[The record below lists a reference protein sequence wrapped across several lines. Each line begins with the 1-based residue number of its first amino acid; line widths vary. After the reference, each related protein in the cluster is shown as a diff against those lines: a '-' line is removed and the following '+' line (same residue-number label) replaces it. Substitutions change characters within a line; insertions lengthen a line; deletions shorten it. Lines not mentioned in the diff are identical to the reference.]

1 VEDIIT
7 KLEYLSDRDWLYGH
21 ETREFYRRVRSY
33 YDEWNGRSLSI
44 LLAESEP
51 FEFLAIFLAAV
62 AARCSVFLANPAW
75 RSTEWKQIFS
85 LVNPDLVFG
94 NTVPA
99 MTNSTLDKKVFS
111 PSILIPTGGTSGN
124 IRFAIHTL
132 ETFSAS
138 VFGFRDYFEIDRVN
152 SFCVLPLYHVS
163 GLMQFLRCF
172 LTGGN
177 FIAIPYSKLKRERV
191 SMINLPDYFIS
202 LVPTQLQFLL
212 ETDPAWLSS
221 FRAVL
226 LGGASPW
233 PDLLEQARR
242 YRIPLALT
250 YGMTETASQ
259 IVTLKPEDFL
269 SGNNSNGRVLPHA
282 AVEIDRPT
290 GLITIKSKSLFQ
302 GYYPDRSLLNSF
314 TSDDIGYFDENYY
327 LYIIGRNSQKI
338 ITGGEN
344 VFPVEVEIAVRDTG
358 LVKDVAVAGVP
369 DSRWGQ
375 AIVAYY
381 VPLREEI
388 ASSAI
393 VESVKNKIAGYKQ
406 PKYWIAL
413 EEIPRNLQGKIN
425 SELLSRIWIARSIDP
440 RG

>member
-1 VEDIIT
+1 
-7 KLEYLSDRDWLYGH
+7 
-21 ETREFYRRVRSY
+21 
-33 YDEWNGRSLSI
+33 
-44 LLAESEP
+44 
-51 FEFLAIFLAAV
+51 
-62 AARCSVFLANPAW
+62 
-75 RSTEWKQIFS
+75 
-85 LVNPDLVFG
+85 
-94 NTVPA
+94 
-99 MTNSTLDKKVFS
+99 
-111 PSILIPTGGTSGN
+111 
-124 IRFAIHTL
+124 
-132 ETFSAS
+132 
-138 VFGFRDYFEIDRVN
+138 
-152 SFCVLPLYHVS
+152 
-163 GLMQFLRCF
+163 
-172 LTGGN
+172 
-177 FIAIPYSKLKRERV
+177 
-191 SMINLPDYFIS
+191 
-202 LVPTQLQFLL
+202 
-212 ETDPAWLSS
+212 
-221 FRAVL
+221 
-226 LGGASPW
+226 
-233 PDLLEQARR
+233 
-242 YRIPLALT
+242 
-250 YGMTETASQ
+250 MTETASQ